1 MIDLSDLVQVEMQR
15 EFFRGGVGRQIF
27 CAVGQCGS
35 VLDCKRAVEVA
46 IYAGDKPVQVQ
57 YYCARCFD
65 RADLDGLTATVLV
78 PNGLRLETIDG
89 RTLYA

>member
-1 MIDLSDLVQVEMQR
+1 MIELADFVQVEMQR
-15 EFFRGGVGRQIF
+15 QFFRAGVGRQIF
-27 CAVGQCGS
+27 CAVGTCGS

-46 IYAGDKPVQVQ
+46 IYEGDQPMQVQ

-65 RADLDGLTATVLV
+65 RADLDGVRGTLTA
-78 PNGLRLETIDG
+78 NGLRLETIDG